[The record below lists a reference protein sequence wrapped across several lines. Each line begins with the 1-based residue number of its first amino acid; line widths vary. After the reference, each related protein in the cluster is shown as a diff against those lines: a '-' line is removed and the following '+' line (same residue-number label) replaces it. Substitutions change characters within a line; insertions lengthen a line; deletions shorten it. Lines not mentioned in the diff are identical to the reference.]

1 MSEAKALRDQLHT
14 VNEKMIAAIK
24 AEDDA
29 STSTSDPSA
38 DAESRELTEL
48 RSKVGM
54 GAYVGA
60 AMERRGV
67 VNGAEL
73 ELNQAFG
80 HPR

>member
-1 MSEAKALRDQLHT
+1 
-14 VNEKMIAAIK
+14 MIAAIK

-29 STSTSDPSA
+29 DATTTSEPSA

-48 RSKVGM
+48 RGRVGM

-67 VNGAEL
+67 V
-73 ELNQAFG
+73 Q
-80 HPR
+80 RR